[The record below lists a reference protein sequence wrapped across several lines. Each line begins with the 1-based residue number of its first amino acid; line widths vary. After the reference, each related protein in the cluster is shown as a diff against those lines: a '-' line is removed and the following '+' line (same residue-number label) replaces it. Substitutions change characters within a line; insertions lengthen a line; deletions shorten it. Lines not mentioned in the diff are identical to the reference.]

1 MRLVRFLSF
10 LGMLCFLLPATD
22 GEEAPYFVTYDHQLE
37 EPGNLEI
44 ATSSTMGVPR
54 AGEKFYFAPYVEF
67 EYGVAGRWT
76 TGLYLESPTTSNPNT
91 NFTGWGMGN
100 PFPPLKSGHWGNP
113 R

>member
-10 LGMLCFLLPATD
+10 LVMLCFLLPAAE

-67 EYGVAGRWT
+67 EYAWRVDGHRNSTSKGNRRGMTAQFSPAGDWKT
-76 TGLYLESPTTSNPNT
+76 V
-91 NFTGWGMGN
+91 
-100 PFPPLKSGHWGNP
+100 SG